1 MPAPSNASSSAPIP
15 ILLMV
20 RELGSGGTERQ
31 LTELARSLDRSRF
44 IAHVGCFREGIRT
57 PDLLAAGIPVVS
69 FRVTSFTNA
78 STLRGAFLLGRY
90 LRRHR
95 IRIVHAYDVPS
106 VCFGVPVA
114 RAFGVPTVLSSQRG
128 HRDLSPLRWWLRTT
142 DRMAQAVVVNCE
154 YMRDHLLNDEHVPA
168 SKIRLCYNGLDPKLF
183 HPASPSDCA
192 RPFTIGVTCVLRR
205 EKGLPTLL
213 RAFARVRELEPGMRL
228 ALVGSGAML
237 GELQSLAAELGI
249 LPQCRFE
256 PMTSDVRPWLQQ
268 MDIFVLPSLSEAL
281 SNSLMEA
288 MACGC
293 AAVASNVGGNPE
305 LIRHGETGLLFEK
318 ENAEDLASQL
328 RRLIENPEYRR
339 QLAATG
345 AKRIA
350 GEFSME
356 ASARRMESIYLSFCV
371 KDHDAL
377 GM

>member
-1 MPAPSNASSSAPIP
+1 MPAPSNAASAAPVS

-31 LTELARSLDRSRF
+31 LTELARALDPSRF
-44 IAHVGCFREGIRT
+44 TTHVGCFVEGIRT
-57 PDLLAAGIPVVS
+57 PDLVSAGIPVVS
-69 FRVTSFTNA
+69 FPVTSFTNA
-78 STLRGAFLLGRY
+78 SLFRGAFLFGRY

-95 IRIVHAYDVPS
+95 IRIVHTYDVPA

-114 RAFGVPTVLSSQRG
+114 RVFGVRTVLSSQRG
-128 HRDLSPLRWWLRTT
+128 HRDLSPFRAWLRAS
-142 DRMAQAVVVNCE
+142 DRMVQAVVVNCE
-154 YMRDHLLNDEHVPA
+154 YMRAHLLNDEHVPA
-168 SKIRLCYNGLDPKLF
+168 SKIQLCYNGLDTKLF
-183 HPASPSDCA
+183 YPVSRSGGG

-228 ALVGSGAML
+228 VLVGSGAML

-249 LPQCRFE
+249 LPQCHFE

-268 MDIFVLPSLSEAL
+268 MDIFVLPSLTEAL

-318 ENAEDLASQL
+318 EDVEDLASRL
-328 RRLIENPEYRR
+328 RYLIENPEYRR
-339 QLAATG
+339 LLAATG
-345 AKRIA
+345 ATRIA
-350 GEFSME
+350 AEFSIE
-356 ASARRMESIYLSFCV
+356 ASARRMEEIYLSFCGP
-371 KDHDAL
+371 KSTP
-377 GM
+377 